1 MMSACLRSRR
11 ILVRRQSAATLRPT
25 SRGAALTAVIL
36 FIIGMAAAISVD
48 VVRDAYDIK
57 GDESTY
63 VAMTLSLAHD
73 GDLSYQRRDLERF
86 WGIYKKGPE
95 GIFLK
100 RGKQFRVRLRASPPF
115 VRVYNETPEPRSDRL
130 YFAKAMIYAV
140 AAAPFV
146 RLLGMNGFLVFHV
159 LLLARR
165 VRLRLPVHRRHL
177 AAIRGAGLHAG
188 VCRRVGRSRLHRLS
202 HVGSLQL
209 RAGVHRL
216 LPVAVQGSGALRRS
230 AS

>member
-1 MMSACLRSRR
+1 MPSLAPDLWR
-11 ILVRRQSAATLRPT
+11 AAIGLDPSGRPA
-25 SRGAALTAVIL
+25 GALALTAVIL

-130 YFAKAMIYAV
+130 YFAKAMIYPV

-159 LLLARR
+159 LLLFVA
-165 VRLRLPVHRRHL
+165 VRLRLSVSRRDL
-177 AAIRGAGLHAG
+177 AAIR
-188 VCRRVGRSRLHRLS
+188 RR
-202 HVGSLQL
+202 
-209 RAGVHRL
+209 
-216 LPVAVQGSGALRRS
+216 
-230 AS
+230 